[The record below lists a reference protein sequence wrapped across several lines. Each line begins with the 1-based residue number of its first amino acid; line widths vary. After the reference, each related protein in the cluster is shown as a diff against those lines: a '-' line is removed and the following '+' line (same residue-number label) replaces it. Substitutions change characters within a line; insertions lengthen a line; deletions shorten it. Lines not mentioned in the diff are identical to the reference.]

1 MTIPAIPDG
10 AALPYYELVEPQL
23 PDRDIQDGGEDL
35 KSAFYTHADGDV
47 QIGTMRRRTHR
58 TSTGEK
64 APVAEELA
72 RVSVAIRLLLELGM
86 KDGSAITDR
95 AKEIASQQWI
105 DSDMVIDGELV
116 DAQRW
121 RQDGWSAVIHL
132 TPTLIIY
139 AILPDDEIAGPIQVA
154 QLKR

>member
-1 MTIPAIPDG
+1 MTILEVADG
-10 AALPYYELVEPQL
+10 TALPYYELVEPRL
-23 PDRDIQDGGEDL
+23 PDRDAQDGGEDL
-35 KSAFYTHADGDV
+35 KSVFYTHTEGDV
-47 QIGTMRRRTHR
+47 EIGTMRRRTHR

-95 AKEIASQQWI
+95 AKEIASRQWI
-105 DSDMVIDGELV
+105 DCDMVIDGELV

-121 RQDGWSAVIHL
+121 QQDGWSVVTHL

-139 AILPDDEIAGPIQVA
+139 AILPDDEMTGPIELA
-154 QLKR
+154 QLVS